1 MFFEGNHPDI
11 VCGRDLMYSGFH
23 LNNKSTNDTT
33 LPNSKVFMDRLSG
46 FIKKKG
52 ELLFSNISLKSCTA
66 AHGIYLHESLDDLST
81 ENYTTVPP
89 IEIFMDVPKQ
99 DQIIHFYKVV
109 QCLSWCNLAH

>member
-1 MFFEGNHPDI
+1 
-11 VCGRDLMYSGFH
+11 
-23 LNNKSTNDTT
+23 
-33 LPNSKVFMDRLSG
+33 MDRLSG
-46 FIKKKG
+46 FIKKKE

-81 ENYTTVPP
+81 GTFNGTISQILIIINILFSENYTTVPP

>member
-1 MFFEGNHPDI
+1 
-11 VCGRDLMYSGFH
+11 
-23 LNNKSTNDTT
+23 
-33 LPNSKVFMDRLSG
+33 MDRLSG
-46 FIKKKG
+46 FIMKKG
-52 ELLFSNISLKSCTA
+52 ELLFSNISLRSCTA
-66 AHGIYLHESLDDLST
+66 AHGIYLHESLDDLSTGIINGTILQPIALLINIFYT